1 MFIRFLQKTQMK
13 VKAEREFAVSSIT
26 PDRVVI
32 TLSDSDNTVELLL
45 APETAWWLARNI
57 LGALADGEQA
67 DLFDEEYLIK
77 ALLTPPTERIA
88 EGA

>member
-57 LGALADGEQA
+57 LGALGEQA

-77 ALLTPPTERIA
+77 ALLTPPTERVA